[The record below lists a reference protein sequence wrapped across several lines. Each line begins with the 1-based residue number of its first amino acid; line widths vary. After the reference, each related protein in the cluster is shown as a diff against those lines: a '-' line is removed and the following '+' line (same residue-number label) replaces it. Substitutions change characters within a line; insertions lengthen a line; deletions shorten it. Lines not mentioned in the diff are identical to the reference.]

1 MNNCEWK
8 HVLAYELSRWTS
20 TCMRKNI
27 CNTIKVLNSQVAI
40 ARRHTFSGPGELL
53 VIEVEAHPTKS
64 H

>member
-1 MNNCEWK
+1 MYLHMSCRDERQ
-8 HVLAYELSRWTS
+8 HVCGRT
-20 TCMRKNI
+20 N

-53 VIEVEAHPTKS
+53 VIAVEAHPTKS